1 MLEKMGF
8 SLLRIVLGVIFFA
21 HGLAKWKMGVDEVA
35 RSFGGY
41 GLPELLAYPVTWL
54 ELAGGIALVLGLATR
69 YVSLAMAVLMLG
81 AIVTVKLPAGTGL
94 LTDGKAAG
102 YELDLALLVIAVY
115 LSVAKKDET
124 I

>member
-81 AIVTVKLPAGTGL
+81 AVVTVKLPAGAGL
-94 LTDGKAAG
+94 LADGRIAG